1 MNWAGRLHTLQP
13 GGVLPIDSRGRRRSE
28 LAELRIVMG
37 IIVIGLLAAAVLVA
51 FGLLLW
57 RRADAGG
64 RNHGSGQSRLA
75 AIVAFAGAAAV
86 VTFVAL
92 SA

>member
-37 IIVIGLLAAAVLVA
+37 IVIGLLAAAVLVA